1 VYTRKFDFQFRGPRP
16 GYFTGTDVKAPV
28 PGTILG
34 HVPDCNHPL
43 SPDPRV
49 HGIPVLLGLGRFS
62 HAHRRVVLGLWLLTI
77 LLLGAGVG
85 TIGNSFSTQFG
96 LPDVESAQGFALLK
110 ERFGGEESGRSG
122 TIVVRST
129 DGFAEDQRTQL
140 NDFFAVLDARDDM
153 RVVSPFTPE
162 GARQVSPRGDI
173 AFATVGLAA
182 DLNSAEQFEEV
193 FSEMKSLQ
201 PDVPG
206 AQIEYGGEV
215 FAAFETPTSEVLGLA
230 FAIIILVFAF
240 GSVLAMGLPVGTA
253 FGGIA
258 SGVTVVTLASNLV
271 TMPDFATTLGVMIGL
286 GVGID
291 YALFIVTRYREA
303 RQRGLPCDQ
312 ATAESVDTA
321 GRAVLFAGT
330 TVVIS
335 LLGMLIMGVGFMNG
349 MAIGASITV
358 AFTMLASVT
367 LLPALLG
374 FVGERVEVTRWR
386 GVLATGLVALALVGY
401 GTKQQVLL
409 YAAPAAGLVL
419 LVGGLVPALRRPL
432 PARRVKPAQQTL
444 PYRWSRW
451 VQRRPWFSLF
461 AGVGVL
467 AALTIPVLSLRLGF
481 ADEGNYPTDTTTK
494 RAYDLLAEGFG
505 PGFNGPFTLVAALDD
520 ASQLAAAQRVTE
532 SLAVTP
538 GVVSVS
544 PAIFNSPTAPTAV
557 LWTLYP
563 TDAPQS
569 QAAGD
574 LVQRLRKEV
583 LPNAVGDADLAVQV
597 TGSVA
602 VNVDFSR
609 YLADR
614 LPVFFAVVLAL
625 SFLLLMAV
633 FRSLLVPLKA
643 VLMNLLSIGSAYGAV
658 VAVFQWGW
666 GASLI
671 GLGGSAPIDPWLPV
685 MMFAIVFGLSM
696 DYEVFL
702 LSRVK
707 EEYDRTGDNELAVAD
722 GLAKTARVITAAAAI
737 MVFVFGSFVLD
748 STRSI
753 KMFGF
758 GLAVAVLLDATIVR
772 MLLVPATMEL
782 LGERNWWL
790 PRWLGRLLPRIDVE
804 GRSSQETGLAPGS
817 SQANDAPSP

>member
-1 VYTRKFDFQFRGPRP
+1 MLHS
-16 GYFTGTDVKAPV
+16 
-28 PGTILG
+28 LG
-34 HVPDCNHPL
+34 LFAHARRRSV
-43 SPDPRV
+43 
-49 HGIPVLLGLGRFS
+49 IAIWFAVLLALGVS
-62 HAHRRVVLGLWLLTI
+62 
-77 LLLGAGVG
+77 VG
-85 TIGNSFSTQFG
+85 SFGSSFSTQFN
-96 LPDVESAQGFALLK
+96 LPDVESADGFTLLS
-110 ERFGGEESGRSG
+110 ERFGAEESGRSG
-122 TIVVRST
+122 TIVVRA
-129 DGFAEDQRTQL
+129 DGGFTAVQQDAL
-140 NDFFAVLDARDDM
+140 NAFFSQLDARDDM
-153 RVVSPFTPE
+153 GVVSPFTPA
-162 GARQVSPRGDI
+162 GARQVAPSGDI
-173 AFATVGLAA
+173 AFATVSLAS
-182 DLNSAEQFEEV
+182 DLDTAEQFAEV
-193 FSEMKSLQ
+193 FAEMKAIE
-201 PDVPG
+201 PEVAG

-215 FAAFETPTSEVLGLA
+215 FAEFEAPTSEVLGLA
-230 FAIIILVFAF
+230 FAIVILIFAF
-240 GSVLAMGLPVGTA
+240 GSVLAMGLPIGTA

-258 SGVTVVTLASNLV
+258 AGVLVVTLVSNLL

-303 RQRGLPCDQ
+303 RHRGRDCAA
-312 ATAESVDTA
+312 ATAESINTA

-349 MAIGASITV
+349 MAVGASITV
-358 AFTMLASVT
+358 LFTMIASVT

-386 GVLATGLVALALVGY
+386 GVIAAGLVALALVGV
-401 GTKQQVLL
+401 GLKQNALL
-409 YAAPAAGLVL
+409 FAAPLGGLVL
-419 LVGGLVPALRRPL
+419 LAGSFIPMFKRPL
-432 PARRVKPAQQTL
+432 PTRRVKPMPETL
-444 PYRWSRW
+444 PFKWSRW
-451 VQRRPWFSLF
+451 VQRRPWLSLVI
-461 AGVGVL
+461 GVGVL
-467 AALTIPVLSLRLGF
+467 GALTLPVLGLRLGF
-481 ADEGNYPTDTTTK
+481 ADEGNYPSDTTTR
-494 RAYDLLAEGFG
+494 RAYDLLAQGFG
-505 PGFNGPFTLVAALDD
+505 PGFNGPLTLVAAIDTPE
-520 ASQLAAAQRVTE
+520 QLAAAQGLSDT
-532 SLAVTP
+532 LATTP

-544 PAIFNSPTAPTAV
+544 PAVPNDAAAPTAV
-557 LWTLYP
+557 LWNLYP
-563 TDAPQS
+563 TGSPQS
-569 QAAGD
+569 AEAAD
-574 LVQRLRKEV
+574 LVQRLRTDV
-583 LPNAVGDADLAVQV
+583 VPSAVGESGLDVKV

-602 VNVDFSR
+602 VNVDFSS

-614 LPVFFAVVLAL
+614 LPVFFAVVLLL
-625 SFLLLMAV
+625 SFVLLMAV

-643 VLMNLLSIGSAYGAV
+643 VLMNLLSIGAAYGAV

-748 STRSI
+748 PTRSI

-758 GLAVAVLLDATIVR
+758 GLAVAVFLDATVVR

-782 LGERNWWL
+782 LGDRNWWL
-790 PRWLGRLLPRIDVE
+790 PRWLNRVLPKIDVE
-804 GRSSQETGLAPGS
+804 GA
-817 SQANDAPSP
+817 ADARMH